1 MVRSFG
7 HPSSVRLV
15 VAALT
20 LLAAIAMRPAL
31 AHADHDIAG
40 VSGSLAS
47 GSGLGLSVELDEG
60 LGLLGPPPTA
70 LGVQTGIA
78 ELGHGAALEP
88 PAVPAADSSAGDF
101 HSANFRKLDRAPI
114 EMPGGGLAQGSDLAF
129 QGRTLIAGAYE
140 GVGFFRIGDDRDAL
154 RQVSFYDCPGSQG
167 DVTVSGDYLFISV
180 DSPGSNTG
188 SSARC
193 NNTATT
199 ASPSSVGK
207 EGLRI
212 VDFSDRRNPR
222 QVGFVETE
230 CGSHTQTLIPG
241 QRRSYIYVDSYPLTP
256 ETACTE
262 ANHPEGEFSV
272 VEFPTA
278 DPTRARVVGIPDVLP
293 STVTPDTV
301 GCHDTGVLPA
311 RNLAVA
317 SCLGAFAVL
326 DISDRKQPRTLSY
339 VQNPAIEL
347 DHSAQLTWDGKYAVI
362 GDEHAGAA
370 GGGGCSPDQR
380 SPIGAMWFYDITDR
394 ANPTLEGSYS
404 LPRVPPVDSAE
415 EIERFRCTTHNY
427 SILPMAQRSRYVAV
441 SPYYSGGLSVV
452 DFSDPAAPKELG
464 YYLPQVGGE
473 NPDMWSG
480 YWYAGRIYTNEHASQ
495 LGVSA
500 FEIDGLGEVLGLGSE
515 VNPQT
520 QVRPTP

>member
-1 MVRSFG
+1 MIRTPSLSRS
-7 HPSSVRLV
+7 LV
-15 VAALT
+15 GLALGALT
-20 LLAAIAMRPAL
+20 ILAVLALRPAL
-31 AHADHDIAG
+31 AQADHDVAG
-40 VSGSLAS
+40 VSGSLSS
-47 GSGLGLSVELDEG
+47 GSGLGLSADLDDG

-78 ELGHGAALEP
+78 ELGSGTGLES
-88 PAVPAADSSAGDF
+88 AAADDAGGDF
-101 HSANFRKLDRAPI
+101 RSANFHKLDRAAI
-114 EMPGGGLAQGSDLAF
+114 EMPGGELAQGSDLAF

-154 RQVSFYDCPGSQG
+154 RQVSFFDCPGSQG
-167 DVTVSGDYLFISV
+167 DVTASGDYLFISI
-180 DSPGSNTG
+180 DTRSSNSGESP
-188 SSARC
+188 RC
-193 NNTATT
+193 NNTPTT
-199 ASPSSVGK
+199 DSPSSLGK

-241 QRRSYIYVDSYPLTP
+241 QRRSYIYVDSYPLTADA
-256 ETACTE
+256 ECTE
-262 ANHPEGEFSV
+262 LNHPEGEFSV

-278 DPTRARVVGIPDVLP
+278 DPTRAKVVNVPDVLP
-293 STVTPDTV
+293 ATVTPDTV

-326 DISDRKQPRTLSY
+326 DISDRAHPKTLSY
-339 VQNPAIEL
+339 AQNPAIEL

-370 GGGGCSPDQR
+370 GGGGCSPSQD
-380 SPIGAMWFYDITDR
+380 SPVGAMWFYDITER
-394 ANPTLEGSYS
+394 SSPTLEGSYS

-415 EIERFRCTTHNY
+415 EVERFRCTTHNY
-427 SILPMAQRSRYVAV
+427 AILPMTDPSRYIAV

-452 DFSDPAAPKELG
+452 DFSDPSQPEELG
-464 YYLPQVGGE
+464 YYLPQVQGE

-480 YWYAGRIYTNEHASQ
+480 YWYRGRIFTNEHASQ

-500 FEIDGLGEVLGLGSE
+500 FEMDGLGTGEVLDLGSE

-520 QVRPTP
+520 QVRP